1 MKMLE
6 GKQKKRDEKKSAK
19 GKKNDQL
26 AEGRLKNHKH
36 RKELL
41 AELNKLANIEYKK
54 APTHD

>member
-26 AEGRLKNHKH
+26 AEGRLKNPKH

-41 AELNKLANIEYKK
+41 AELNKLANIEYQK